1 MTSFWRGLGLA
12 VLLLSSSV
20 AARSQIQLER
30 GFEMPPLGTDTT
42 CFRYHFVAGDTLIYT
57 IEASD
62 SVAFLGEPILLKIRR
77 SVVSIICDSVT
88 ANGRYR
94 LRTTLR
100 HVVERQ
106 TTVSDSSERE
116 GSPWVGRE
124 AFVEIDSLGV
134 RHAVW
139 VDDDRRAAL
148 TPGGAFQPLL
158 LPTLGESCGVQN
170 QSWMVQD
177 TTLLV
182 ENGVP
187 EAAYSHAT
195 LWRVIDKA
203 DTLDRRF
210 HQIQYTQ
217 TGLGTVEVNSDR
229 VKLTMHAVIAAYGKL
244 SMDAELQVPFHLF
257 ATSEDRLEIT
267 HANGQVRKGKHLTS
281 MHARLREI
289 RSPDPNRRIVLPR

>member
-1 MTSFWRGLGLA
+1 MRPWWSRLCVMA
-12 VLLLSSSV
+12 VLLGGCIT
-20 AARSQIQLER
+20 AWGQIQLER

-42 CFRYHFVAGDTLIYT
+42 CFRYHFVPGDTLIYT

-62 SVAFLGEPILLKIRR
+62 SVAFLGDPVLLKIRR
-77 SVVSIICDSVT
+77 SVVSVICDSVT
-88 ANGRYR
+88 PKGHYR
-94 LRTTLR
+94 LRVTLR

-106 TTVSDSSERE
+106 TTVSDSSEHE

-124 AFVEIDSLGV
+124 AFLEIDSLGV

-139 VDDDRRAAL
+139 VDDDHRAAL

-177 TTLLV
+177 TTLMV

-187 EAAYSHAT
+187 EAAYAHAT

-203 DTLDRRF
+203 DTLGRRF

-244 SMDAELQVPFHLF
+244 SLDAELQVPFHLF

-267 HANGQVRKGKHLTS
+267 HANGQAQKGKHLTS

-289 RSPDPNRRIVLPR
+289 RSPDPARQMVLPR